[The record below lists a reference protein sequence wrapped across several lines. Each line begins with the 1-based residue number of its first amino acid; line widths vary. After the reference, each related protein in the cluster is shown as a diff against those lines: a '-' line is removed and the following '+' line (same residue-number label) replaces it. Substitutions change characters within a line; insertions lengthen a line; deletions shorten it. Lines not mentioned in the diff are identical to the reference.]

1 MYSPHSL
8 LNYDKQITLR
18 KMIYYGIDIMLLS
31 IDITVADKDSSR
43 TACMIEVILVALV
56 SPEF

>member
-18 KMIYYGIDIMLLS
+18 KMIYYGIDFLLLS
-31 IDITVADKDSSR
+31 IDSTVTNEDSSR
-43 TACMIEVILVALV
+43 TACIIEVILVALV